1 MGTSFI
7 SIPFGDKHL
16 SDSQRVRTGIWV
28 NDSFLQLVLRLLVL
42 HVPEPPP
49 GEEGAESRAIRDQWL
64 LASGVTFT
72 GCVPHEL
79 DTISTSANGLLIIRG
94 ALKSL
99 SAAMN
104 DMPAELP
111 GPLFSLLGMG
121 EPATAGIRMQDLQ
134 STVADI
140 LSLLNVDRED

>member
-7 SIPFGDKHL
+7 SIPSGDKHL
-16 SDSQRVRTGIWV
+16 SDSHSVRTGIWV
-28 NDSFLQLVLRLLVL
+28 NDSILQLVLRLLVL

-49 GEEGAESRAIRDQWL
+49 GEVGVESKAIRDQWL
-64 LASGVTFT
+64 LASGVAFT

-121 EPATAGIRMQDLQ
+121 LPATAGIRIQDLQ

-140 LSLLNVDRED
+140 LSLLNVDREE

>member
-7 SIPFGDKHL
+7 SIPSGDKRL
-16 SDSQRVRTGIWV
+16 SDSQSVRTGIWV
-28 NDSFLQLVLRLLVL
+28 NDSILQLVLRLLVL

-64 LASGVTFT
+64 LASGVAFT

-99 SAAMN
+99 SAAMS

-121 EPATAGIRMQDLQ
+121 EPATASIRIQDLQ

>member
-7 SIPFGDKHL
+7 SIPSGDKHL
-16 SDSQRVRTGIWV
+16 SASQSVRTGIWV
-28 NDSFLQLVLRLLVL
+28 NNSILQLVLRLLVL

-49 GEEGAESRAIRDQWL
+49 GEVGVESKAIRDQWL
-64 LASGVTFT
+64 LASGVAFT

-99 SAAMN
+99 SAAMI

>member
-28 NDSFLQLVLRLLVL
+28 NDSILQLVLRLLVL

-49 GEEGAESRAIRDQWL
+49 GEVGAEPKAIRDQWL

-79 DTISTSANGLLIIRG
+79 DPISTSANGLLIVRS
-94 ALKSL
+94 ALK
-99 SAAMN
+99 
-104 DMPAELP
+104 
-111 GPLFSLLGMG
+111 
-121 EPATAGIRMQDLQ
+121 
-134 STVADI
+134 
-140 LSLLNVDRED
+140 